1 MMGLDISSSGAKLV
15 ELGMDGSGSY
25 VLERLASE
33 PASPPPEA
41 VMETLFGVQKGERS
55 KSTRSK
61 RGLFEL
67 AQGGVVF
74 LDDIEELSLEAQS
87 RVLQVIQEGAVARIG
102 SDAPVA
108 VDARVLAAST
118 ASLEDAMAQGDFL
131 EDLFY
136 GLGVFPLSSRGA
148 EPMRRLRGLRWLGS
162 SPDLREEIHLVV
174 PHRGR
179 DHPAVLRIM
188 AAAQM
193 APAA

>member
-1 MMGLDISSSGAKLV
+1 M
-15 ELGMDGSGSY
+15 
-25 VLERLASE
+25 
-33 PASPPPEA
+33 
-41 VMETLFGVQKGERS
+41 F
-55 KSTRSK
+55 
-61 RGLFEL
+61 
-67 AQGGVVF
+67 
-74 LDDIEELSLEAQS
+74 
-87 RVLQVIQEGAVARIG
+87 
-102 SDAPVA
+102 
-108 VDARVLAAST
+108 AA
-118 ASLEDAMAQGDFL
+118 G
-131 EDLFY
+131 